1 MKIYTELIDLSNDI
15 RQTFFVSPF
24 SDYKMGVK
32 VVQDVG
38 FKVMDGENE
47 LSPENELIDGYT
59 IYSLKSTTP
68 GRKTYKVVCDNG
80 QSIQIVEVTQKSTV
94 YDVSANNADSGK
106 LISEDGNQYINGAG
120 EVYVKGGKS
129 YSPWVASYVEGG
141 SVIDEMT
148 FVHMGPMDGGH
159 WIAYYRGVSVNTEPM
174 NIVGDGNALELNFR
188 WNDDG
193 QWFDVVATRTEVES
207 EWTKSGDLA
216 LQGDITEIDSK
227 ATNALNLANNL
238 SSRVDEIDTQIE
250 GISTTK
256 ADVTETERLSNDLTQ
271 AFDYI
276 AELQQDK
283 ITSPMEQME
292 VGKVLT
298 VVEVQD
304 TPSQASTFSQSRQ
317 GTGTHLEWQAVEP
330 QKVTKTSELVN
341 DSGFVVESEVQGLR
355 TEITQVTEIANTAQS
370 NVNALQT
377 NVQQN
382 TTTLGQKADKTQLP
396 TKTSQLEND
405 SGYTTQ
411 SYVDNAIGHVLTQ
424 ETF

>member
-38 FKVMDGENE
+38 FKVMDGETE
-47 LSPENELIDGYT
+47 LSPEKELIDGYT

-80 QSIQIVEVTQKSTV
+80 QSVPIVEVTQKSTV
-94 YDVSANNADSGK
+94 YDVGSDGADSGK
-106 LISEDGNQYINGAG
+106 LISEDGNKYINGAG

-129 YSPWVASYVEGG
+129 YTPWVATYVDGG

-159 WIAYYRGVSVNTEPM
+159 WIAYYRGVSINTDPM

-207 EWTKSGDLA
+207 EWSKSGDLA
-216 LQGDITEIDSK
+216 LQGDVTDIDTK
-227 ATNALNLANNL
+227 ATNALNLADNL
-238 SSRVDEIDTQIE
+238 STRVDEIDTQIQ
-250 GISTTK
+250 GLSTTK
-256 ADVTETERLSNDLTQ
+256 ADVTETERLSTDLTQ
-271 AFDYI
+271 AFQYI
-276 AELQQDK
+276 GELQQDK
-283 ITSPMEQME
+283 ITSPMEQMG

-298 VVEVQD
+298 VVEVED
-304 TPSQASTFSQSRQ
+304 TPSQASTFSARAGT
-317 GTGTHLEWQAVEP
+317 GTGTHLEWHAVEP

-341 DSGFVVESEVQGLR
+341 DSG
-355 TEITQVTEIANTAQS
+355 
-370 NVNALQT
+370 
-377 NVQQN
+377 
-382 TTTLGQKADKTQLP
+382 
-396 TKTSQLEND
+396 
-405 SGYTTQ
+405 YTTQ
-411 SYVDNAIGHVLTQ
+411 SYVDNAIGNVLTT
-424 ETF
+424 EEF

>member
-68 GRKTYKVVCDNG
+68 GRKTYRVVCDNG
-80 QSIQIVEVTQKSTV
+80 QSVQIVEVTQKSTV
-94 YDVSANNADSGK
+94 YDVSADSGK

-129 YSPWVASYVEGG
+129 YSPWVATYVEGG
-141 SVIDEMT
+141 TVIDEMT
-148 FVHMGPMDGGH
+148 FVHMGPIDGGH
-159 WIAYYRGVSVNTEPM
+159 WIAYYRGVSINTDPM

-207 EWTKSGDLA
+207 DWTKSGDLA

-238 SSRVDEIDTQIE
+238 SSRVDEIDTQIQ
-250 GISTTK
+250 GLSTTK
-256 ADVTETERLSNDLTQ
+256 ADVTETERLSTDLTQ
-271 AFDYI
+271 AFQYI

-283 ITSPMEQME
+283 ITSPMEQMG

-304 TPSQASTFSQSRQ
+304 TPSQASTFSMSRA

-341 DSGFVVESEVQGLR
+341 DSG
-355 TEITQVTEIANTAQS
+355 
-370 NVNALQT
+370 
-377 NVQQN
+377 
-382 TTTLGQKADKTQLP
+382 
-396 TKTSQLEND
+396 
-405 SGYTTQ
+405 YTTQ
-411 SYVDNAIGHVLTQ
+411 AYVDNAIGNVLTQ
-424 ETF
+424 EEF

>member
-68 GRKTYKVVCDNG
+68 GRKTYMVVCDNG
-80 QSIQIVEVTQKSTV
+80 QSIPIVEVTQKSTV
-94 YDVSANNADSGK
+94 YDVCSSTDSGK
-106 LISEDGNQYINGAG
+106 LISEDGSKYINGAG

-129 YSPWVASYVEGG
+129 YSPWVATYVGGG

-148 FVHMGPMDGGH
+148 FVHMGPMDGGS
-159 WIAYYRGVSVNTEPM
+159 WIAYYRGVSINTDPM

-193 QWFDVVATRTEVES
+193 QWYDVVATRTEVES

-216 LQGDITEIDSK
+216 LQGDITEIDTK

-238 SSRVDEIDTQIE
+238 SSRVDEIGTQIE
-250 GISTTK
+250 GLSTTK
-256 ADVTETERLSNDLTQ
+256 ADVTETERLSTDITQ

-292 VGKVLT
+292 AGKVLT
-298 VVEVQD
+298 VVEVKD
-304 TPSQASTFSQSRQ
+304 TPSQASTFSTRQ

-341 DSGFVVESEVQGLR
+341 DSG
-355 TEITQVTEIANTAQS
+355 
-370 NVNALQT
+370 
-377 NVQQN
+377 
-382 TTTLGQKADKTQLP
+382 
-396 TKTSQLEND
+396 
-405 SGYTTQ
+405 YTTQ
-411 SYVDNAIGHVLTQ
+411 TYVDNAIGQVLTQ

>member
-47 LSPENELIDGYT
+47 LSPEKELIDGYT

-80 QSIQIVEVTQKSTV
+80 QKMPIVEVTQKSTV
-94 YDVSANNADSGK
+94 YDVGSSNSDSSK
-106 LISEDGNQYINGAG
+106 LISEDGSKYINGAG

-129 YSPWVASYVEGG
+129 YSPWVATYVEGG

-148 FVHMGPMDGGH
+148 FVHMGPVDGGH
-159 WIAYYRGVSVNTEPM
+159 WIAYYRGVSINTDPM

-193 QWFDVVATRTEVES
+193 QWYAVVATRTEVES
-207 EWTKSGDLA
+207 EWTKEGDLA

-238 SSRVDEIDTQIE
+238 SSRVDEIGTQIE
-250 GISTTK
+250 GLSTTK
-256 ADVTETERLSNDLTQ
+256 ADVTETERLTTDMTQ
-271 AFDYI
+271 AFNYI

-283 ITSPMEQME
+283 ITSPMEQMG

-298 VVEVQD
+298 VVEVED
-304 TPSQASTFSQSRQ
+304 TPAQASTFSMSRA
-317 GTGTHLEWQAVEP
+317 GTGTHLEWHAVEP

-341 DSGFVVESEVQGLR
+341 DSGFIGADVEQELR
-355 TEITQVTEIANTAQS
+355 NGITQATEKATTAQS
-370 NVNALQT
+370 NVDALQT

-382 TTTLGQKADKTQLP
+382 TTMLG
-396 TKTSQLEND
+396 
-405 SGYTTQ
+405 
-411 SYVDNAIGHVLTQ
+411 
-424 ETF
+424 

>member
-47 LSPENELIDGYT
+47 LSPEKELIDGYS

-80 QSIQIVEVTQKSTV
+80 QSIPIVEVTQKSTV
-94 YDVSANNADSGK
+94 YDVCSSTDSGK
-106 LISEDGNQYINGAG
+106 LISEDGSKYINGAG

-129 YSPWVASYVEGG
+129 YSPWVATYVDGG

-159 WIAYYRGVSVNTEPM
+159 WIAYYRGVSINTDPM

-188 WNDDG
+188 WNDNG
-193 QWFDVVATRTEVES
+193 QWYDVVATRTEVES
-207 EWTKSGDLA
+207 EWSKSGDLA
-216 LQGDITEIDSK
+216 LQGDVTEIDSK

-250 GISTTK
+250 GLSTTK
-256 ADVTETERLSNDLTQ
+256 ADVTETERLSTDMTQ
-271 AFDYI
+271 AFNYI

-283 ITSPMEQME
+283 ITSPMEQMG

-298 VVEVQD
+298 VVEVED
-304 TPSQASTFSQSRQ
+304 TPA
-317 GTGTHLEWQAVEP
+317 
-330 QKVTKTSELVN
+330 
-341 DSGFVVESEVQGLR
+341 
-355 TEITQVTEIANTAQS
+355 
-370 NVNALQT
+370 
-377 NVQQN
+377 
-382 TTTLGQKADKTQLP
+382 
-396 TKTSQLEND
+396 
-405 SGYTTQ
+405 
-411 SYVDNAIGHVLTQ
+411 
-424 ETF
+424 

>member
-32 VVQDVG
+32 VVQNVG
-38 FKVMDGENE
+38 FKVMDGEVE

-80 QSIQIVEVTQKSTV
+80 QSIPIVEVTQKSTV
-94 YDVSANNADSGK
+94 YDVGVSGADSGK
-106 LISEDGNQYINGAG
+106 LISDDGNKYINGAG
-120 EVYVKGGKS
+120 EVYVKDSGKS
-129 YSPWVASYVEGG
+129 YTPWVATYVDGG

-148 FVHMGPMDGGH
+148 FVHMGPVDGGH
-159 WIAYYRGVSVNTEPM
+159 WIAYYRGVSINTDPM

-188 WNDDG
+188 WNDNG
-193 QWFDVVATRTEVES
+193 QWFDVGATRTEVES

-216 LQGDITEIDSK
+216 LQGDVTDIDTK

-250 GISTTK
+250 GLSTTK
-256 ADVTETERLSNDLTQ
+256 ADVTETERLTTDLTQ
-271 AFDYI
+271 AFQYI
-276 AELQQDK
+276 GELQQDK
-283 ITSPMEQME
+283 ITSPMEQMG

-298 VVEVQD
+298 VVEVED
-304 TPSQASTFSQSRQ
+304 TPSQASTFSSRAGT

-341 DSGFVVESEVQGLR
+341 DSG
-355 TEITQVTEIANTAQS
+355 
-370 NVNALQT
+370 
-377 NVQQN
+377 
-382 TTTLGQKADKTQLP
+382 
-396 TKTSQLEND
+396 
-405 SGYTTQ
+405 YTTQ
-411 SYVDNAIGHVLTQ
+411 SYVDEQIGTVLTQ

>member
-15 RQTFFVSPF
+15 RETFFVSPF

-47 LSPENELIDGYT
+47 LSPEKELIDGYT

-68 GRKTYKVVCDNG
+68 GRKTYMVVCDNG
-80 QSIQIVEVTQKSTV
+80 QKMPIVEVTQKSTV
-94 YDVSANNADSGK
+94 YDVGSSNSDSGK
-106 LISEDGNQYINGAG
+106 LISEDGSKYINGAG
-120 EVYVKGGKS
+120 EVYSKGGKS
-129 YSPWVASYVEGG
+129 YSPWVASYVGG

-159 WIAYYRGVSVNTEPM
+159 WIAYYRGVSANTDPM

-207 EWTKSGDLA
+207 DWTKSGDLA
-216 LQGDITEIDSK
+216 LQGDITDIDTK
-227 ATNALNLANNL
+227 ATNAFNLANNL

-250 GISTTK
+250 GLSTTK
-256 ADVTETERLSNDLTQ
+256 ADVTETERLTTDMTQ
-271 AFDYI
+271 AFQYI
-276 AELQQDK
+276 GELQQDK
-283 ITSPMEQME
+283 ITSPMEQMG

-298 VVEVQD
+298 VVEVED
-304 TPSQASTFSQSRQ
+304 TPAQASTFSVSRQ
-317 GTGTHLEWQAVEP
+317 GTGTHLEWHAVEP
-330 QKVTKTSELVN
+330 QKVTKTSELEN
-341 DSGFVVESEVQGLR
+341 DSGFIGPDVEQELR
-355 TEITQVTEIANTAQS
+355 NGITQATEKANTAQS
-370 NVNALQT
+370 NVDALQT

-382 TTTLGQKADKTQLP
+382 TTD
-396 TKTSQLEND
+396 
-405 SGYTTQ
+405 
-411 SYVDNAIGHVLTQ
+411 I
-424 ETF
+424 

>member
-32 VVQDVG
+32 VVQDIG
-38 FKVMDGENE
+38 FKVMDGETE
-47 LSPENELIDGYT
+47 LSPEKELIDGYT

-80 QSIQIVEVTQKSTV
+80 QSMPIVEVTQKSTV
-94 YDVSANNADSGK
+94 YDVGSDGGDSGK
-106 LISEDGNQYINGAG
+106 LISDDGNQYINGAG

-129 YSPWVASYVEGG
+129 YTPWVAKYVGG

-148 FVHMGPMDGGH
+148 FVHMGPMDGGS
-159 WIAYYRGVSVNTEPM
+159 WIAYYRGVSINTDPM

-193 QWFDVVATRTEVES
+193 QWYDVVATRTEVES

-216 LQGDITEIDSK
+216 LQGDVTEIDTK
-227 ATNALNLANNL
+227 ATNALNTANNL
-238 SSRVDEIDTQIE
+238 SSRVDEINTQIE
-250 GISTTK
+250 GLSTTK

-283 ITSPMEQME
+283 ITSPMEQMG

-298 VVEVQD
+298 VVEVED
-304 TPSQASTFSQSRQ
+304 TPTEASTFGMSRQ
-317 GTGTHLEWQAVEP
+317 GAVQRTGTHLEWQAVEP

-341 DSGFVVESEVQGLR
+341 DSG
-355 TEITQVTEIANTAQS
+355 
-370 NVNALQT
+370 
-377 NVQQN
+377 
-382 TTTLGQKADKTQLP
+382 
-396 TKTSQLEND
+396 
-405 SGYTTQ
+405 YTTQ

>member
-38 FKVMDGENE
+38 FKVMDGDVE
-47 LSPENELIDGYT
+47 LSPEAELIDGYT

-68 GRKTYKVVCDNG
+68 GRKTYKVVCENG
-80 QSIQIVEVTQKSTV
+80 QSVPIVEVTQKSTV
-94 YDVSANNADSGK
+94 YDVSSSTDSGK

-120 EVYVKGGKS
+120 EVYVKDSGKS
-129 YSPWVASYVEGG
+129 YSPWVATYVDGG

-148 FVHMGPMDGGH
+148 FVHMGPVDGGH
-159 WIAYYRGVSVNTEPM
+159 WIAYYRGVSINSDPM

-193 QWFDVVATRTEVES
+193 QWYDVVATRTEVES
-207 EWTKSGDLA
+207 EWSKSGDLA
-216 LQGDITEIDSK
+216 LQGDVTEIDSK

-250 GISTTK
+250 GLSTTK
-256 ADVTETERLSNDLTQ
+256 ADVTETERLSTDMTQ

-292 VGKVLT
+292 AGKVLT
-298 VVEVQD
+298 VVEVED
-304 TPSQASTFSQSRQ
+304 TPTEASTFSTRA
-317 GTGTHLEWQAVEP
+317 GTTHLEWQAVEP

-341 DSGFVVESEVQGLR
+341 DSG
-355 TEITQVTEIANTAQS
+355 
-370 NVNALQT
+370 
-377 NVQQN
+377 
-382 TTTLGQKADKTQLP
+382 
-396 TKTSQLEND
+396 
-405 SGYTTQ
+405 YTTQ
-411 SYVDNAIGHVLTQ
+411 AYVDNAIGNVLTT
-424 ETF
+424 EEF

>member
-15 RQTFFVSPF
+15 RETFFVSPF

-47 LSPENELIDGYT
+47 LSPEKELIDGYT

-68 GRKTYKVVCDNG
+68 GRKTYMVVCDNG
-80 QSIQIVEVTQKSTV
+80 QKMPIVEVTQKSTV
-94 YDVSANNADSGK
+94 YDVGSSNSDSGK
-106 LISEDGNQYINGAG
+106 LISDDGNKYINGAG

-129 YSPWVASYVEGG
+129 YSPWVASYVGG

-159 WIAYYRGVSVNTEPM
+159 WIAYYRGVSANTDPM

-207 EWTKSGDLA
+207 DWTKSGDLA
-216 LQGDITEIDSK
+216 LQGDITDIDTK
-227 ATNALNLANNL
+227 ATNAFNLANNL

-250 GISTTK
+250 GLSTTK
-256 ADVTETERLSNDLTQ
+256 ADVTETERLTTDMTQ
-271 AFDYI
+271 AFQYI
-276 AELQQDK
+276 GELQQDK
-283 ITSPMEQME
+283 ITSPMEQMG

-298 VVEVQD
+298 VVEVED
-304 TPSQASTFSQSRQ
+304 TPAQASTFSVSRQ
-317 GTGTHLEWQAVEP
+317 GTGTHLEWHAVEP
-330 QKVTKTSELVN
+330 QKVTKTSELEN
-341 DSGFVVESEVQGLR
+341 DSGFIGPDVEQELR
-355 TEITQVTEIANTAQS
+355 NGITQATEKANTAQS
-370 NVNALQT
+370 NVDALQT

-382 TTTLGQKADKTQLP
+382 TTD
-396 TKTSQLEND
+396 
-405 SGYTTQ
+405 
-411 SYVDNAIGHVLTQ
+411 I
-424 ETF
+424 

>member
-38 FKVMDGENE
+38 FKVMDGDVE
-47 LSPENELIDGYT
+47 LSPESELIDGYT
-59 IYSLKSTTP
+59 IYSLKSSEP
-68 GRKTYKVVCDNG
+68 GRKTYMVVCDNG
-80 QSIQIVEVTQKSTV
+80 QKMPIVEVTQKSTV
-94 YDVSANNADSGK
+94 YDVSIDSGK
-106 LISEDGNQYINGAG
+106 LISEDGSKYINGAG
-120 EVYVKGGKS
+120 EVYSKGGKS
-129 YSPWVASYVEGG
+129 YSPWVATYVDGG

-148 FVHMGPMDGGH
+148 FVHMGPMDGGY
-159 WIAYYRGVSVNTEPM
+159 WIAYYRGISINTDPM

-193 QWFDVVATRTEVES
+193 QWYDVVATRTEVES

-216 LQGDITEIDSK
+216 LQGDVTEIDSK
-227 ATNALNLANNL
+227 ATNALNIANNL

-250 GISTTK
+250 GLSTTK
-256 ADVTETERLSNDLTQ
+256 ADVTETERLSTDLTQ

-298 VVEVQD
+298 VVEVED
-304 TPSQASTFSQSRQ
+304 TPTQASTFSMSRA
-317 GTGTHLEWQAVEP
+317 GTTHLEWQAVEP

-341 DSGFVVESEVQGLR
+341 DSGY
-355 TEITQVTEIANTAQS
+355 A
-370 NVNALQT
+370 
-377 NVQQN
+377 
-382 TTTLGQKADKTQLP
+382 
-396 TKTSQLEND
+396 
-405 SGYTTQ
+405 TQ
-411 SYVDNAIGHVLTQ
+411 SYVDNAIGNVLTQ
-424 ETF
+424 EEF